1 MRGLL
6 RNPGPVVGVLLFALV
21 SVVLTSMVGRTL
33 SQGTAG
39 ETLRVQAEFS
49 DAAGLRVGDD
59 VRIAG
64 VRVGRVSETRLVGE
78 VALVTLD
85 VERSQELDTTTH
97 ASIDYLNLMGQR
109 YVALSPGSA
118 SSPGGTDDARPLR
131 EGETI
136 PLARTSPAL
145 DLTALFNAFKPLFD
159 NLDGAD
165 LNQLAGNLVQT
176 LQGQGPTLRDLLRQT
191 ATLTGN
197 VAERDEVIGQVVDNV
212 TLVLETTEGH
222 REEIATLIE
231 DLGDLTHGLARD
243 RDAIGASMDSI
254 QELTSMAAGLL
265 DDTAAAITRD
275 IAGLHT
281 FGAFLAHNVASL
293 RDGLAGIPT
302 QLALYIKTLGYGS
315 FLNVYICNLDL
326 KTTGS
331 PSLDFPPGDRHSERC
346 R

>member
-1 MRGLL
+1 MRRLLL

-21 SVVLTSMVGRTL
+21 SIVLTSMVGRTL
-33 SQGTAG
+33 SQGTDG
-39 ETLRVQAEFS
+39 ETLRVRAEFS

-85 VERSQELDTTTH
+85 VERTQVLDTGTH

-109 YVALSPGSA
+109 YVALSPGA
-118 SSPGGTDDARPLR
+118 DDARPLR
-131 EGETI
+131 DGETI
-136 PLARTSPAL
+136 PLERTSPAL

-159 NLDGAD
+159 NLEAAD
-165 LNQLAGNLVQT
+165 INQLAGNLVQT

-191 ATLTGN
+191 AVLTGN
-197 VAERDEVIGQVVDNV
+197 IAERDEVIGQVVDNV
-212 TLVLETTEGH
+212 SLVLETTAGH
-222 REEIATLIE
+222 REQIATLIT
-231 DLGDLTHGLARD
+231 DLGDLTHGLAQD

-254 QELTSMAAGLL
+254 QELTSLAAGLL
-265 DDTAAAITRD
+265 DETATAITRD
-275 IAGLHT
+275 IAGLRT
-281 FGAFLAHNVASL
+281 FTAFLADNTAAL
-293 RDGLAGIPT
+293 REGILGVPT
-302 QLALYIKTLGYGS
+302 QLALYIKTLSYGS

-326 KTTGS
+326 KATGS

>member
-1 MRGLL
+1 MRRLL
-6 RNPGPVVGVLLFALV
+6 RNPGPVVGVLVFALV
-21 SVVLTSMVGRTL
+21 SIVLTSMVGRTL
-33 SQGTAG
+33 SQSTDG
-39 ETLRVQAEFS
+39 ETLRVRAEFT

-85 VERSQELDTTTH
+85 VERSQVLDAGTR

-109 YVALSPGSA
+109 YVALSPGA
-118 SSPGGTDDARPLR
+118 DDARPLR
-131 EGETI
+131 DGETI

-159 NLDGAD
+159 NLDAAD
-165 LNQLAGNLVQT
+165 INQLAGNLVQT

-191 ATLTGN
+191 AVLTGN
-197 VAERDEVIGQVVDNV
+197 VAERDEVIGQVIDNV
-212 TLVLETTEGH
+212 SVVLETTAGH
-222 REEIATLIE
+222 RRQLVTLID

-243 RDAIGASMDSI
+243 RDALGASMDSI
-254 QELTSMAAGLL
+254 QELTSLVAGLL
-265 DDTAAAITRD
+265 DETATAITRD
-275 IAGLHT
+275 VAGLRT
-281 FGAFLAHNVASL
+281 FSAHLADSTTAL
-293 RDGLAGIPT
+293 RKGLAGIPT
-302 QLALYIKTLGYGS
+302 QLALYIKTLSYGS
-315 FLNVYICNLDL
+315 FLNVYVCNLDL
-326 KTTGS
+326 KATGT

>member
-1 MRGLL
+1 MRALL
-6 RNPGPVVGVLLFALV
+6 RNPGPVIGVLLFALV

-33 SQGTAG
+33 AQGTDG
-39 ETLRVQAEFS
+39 ETLRVRAEFS

-118 SSPGGTDDARPLR
+118 SGTDDARPLR

-165 LNQLAGNLVQT
+165 LNELAGNLVQT

-191 ATLTGN
+191 AALTGN
-197 VAERDEVIGQVVDNV
+197 IAERDEVIGQVVDNV

-222 REEIATLIE
+222 REEIATLVG
-231 DLGDLTHGLARD
+231 DLGDLTHGLAQD

-265 DDTAAAITRD
+265 DDTAASITRD
-275 IAGLHT
+275 IAGLRT
-281 FGAFLAHNVASL
+281 FGAFLAHNVTAL

-331 PSLDFPPGDRHSERC
+331 PSSDFPPGDRHTERC